1 MDRQDNEFEDFLK
14 RFQLR
19 EVHFKFESRAANGK
33 HTRWL
38 IAAGAVA
45 AAVVLLLWMPRWLPS
60 KEPNVGRTIRTDE
73 RAGTVLAL
81 PDDSRVEM
89 RAQSEMTV
97 DRVADGIRIHLNRGS
112 VIVNAAKQGSGHLY
126 VQTKDCTVS
135 VIGTVFLVET
145 TEAGSRV
152 AVIQGE
158 VHVQQGAASKTLQ
171 PGEQVATAP
180 SILVRPLIEEI
191 AWSQNAVAH
200 AALLQQAQAS
210 LQFEAA
216 SLKPATVF
224 SGPRV
229 LVCNGNDGLWGR
241 PIPENFVAPKGRCVA
256 NSVSLMWLISGAYF
270 VPEETIYGGPNWI
283 HSLDTSFRLDAKAA
297 EDSDPTTEQLREML
311 RNLLAERFKL
321 KLHRETREMQGYQLL
336 IGKNGHKLRPSS
348 GDEPAVV
355 PRTRTGGIV
364 YEMKGQPISSLVD
377 LLVPMLRLPVMDRTS
392 LPGIFNF
399 SLTLTRAPGPK
410 KGSELT
416 PGGGPQ
422 FDPPIPE
429 AVQEQLGLRL
439 ESKKVPAEVLVVDYA
454 EKPSEN

>member
-1 MDRQDNEFEDFLK
+1 
-14 RFQLR
+14 
-19 EVHFKFESRAANGK
+19 
-33 HTRWL
+33 
-38 IAAGAVA
+38 
-45 AAVVLLLWMPRWLPS
+45 
-60 KEPNVGRTIRTDE
+60 
-73 RAGTVLAL
+73 
-81 PDDSRVEM
+81 M
-89 RAQSEMTV
+89 RAQSELTV
-97 DRVADGIRIHLNRGS
+97 DRAADGIRIHLNRGS

-135 VIGTVFLVET
+135 VIGTVFLVEA

-152 AVIQGE
+152 AVIEGE
-158 VHVQQGAASKTLQ
+158 VHVQQGGASKTLQ

-180 SILVRPLIEEI
+180 SIPVQPLIEEI

-210 LQFEAA
+210 LQFEVA

-224 SGPRV
+224 SSPRV
-229 LVCNGNDGLWGR
+229 LVCNGSDGLWGR
-241 PIPENFVAPKGRCVA
+241 PIPDDFVAPKGRCVA

-270 VPEETIYGGPNWI
+270 VPEEIVYGGPNWI
-283 HSLDTSFRLDAKAA
+283 HSLDTSFRLEAKAP
-297 EDSDPTTEQLREML
+297 EGSDPTTEQLREML

-321 KLHRETREMQGYQLL
+321 KVHRETREMQGYQLL

-355 PRTRTGGIV
+355 PQPGSRGTT
-364 YEMKGQPISSLVD
+364 YEMRGQPISSLVD
-377 LLVPMLRLPVMDRTS
+377 LLVPMLRLPVIDRTL
-392 LPGIFNF
+392 LPGTFNF
-399 SLTLTRAPGPK
+399 SITLTRAPGPK

-429 AVQEQLGLRL
+429 AIQEQLGLRL